1 LIDERDGL
9 HKRASRD
16 LSKIANSPMGVTSLV
31 LGETCFLAP
40 AGFLRKRLSFLL
52 TRLAIT
58 PVELDIPWWPEVFE
72 WMDRYSEHEPDLAD
86 AQLAILCSRRPECRV
101 WTYDKEFKT
110 TWRKTNGLAIPL
122 AP

>member
-1 LIDERDGL
+1 
-9 HKRASRD
+9 
-16 LSKIANSPMGVTSLV
+16 MGVTSLV

-40 AGFLRKRLSFLL
+40 SGYLRKRLSFLL
-52 TRLAIT
+52 ARLAIT
-58 PVELDIPWWPEVFE
+58 PVELDPPWWPEVFQ

-86 AQLAILCSRRPECRV
+86 AQLAVLCSRRSECRV

-110 TWRKTNGLAIPL
+110 TWRRTNGLRIPL